1 MNLFSKERNLTSIR
15 ENERLIAQNQRMAK
29 ERDNFFVIS
38 VERVQAGEITL
49 SGILNVNMVLHQP
62 GPLKSKSRNSLMRE
76 LGGPKSQ
83 GILRQLY
90 HLRRKQ
96 RTTLSG

>member
-38 VERVQAGEITL
+38 VERVQAGEIT
-49 SGILNVNMVLHQP
+49 
-62 GPLKSKSRNSLMRE
+62 
-76 LGGPKSQ
+76 
-83 GILRQLY
+83 
-90 HLRRKQ
+90 
-96 RTTLSG
+96 